1 MKARALWLP
10 GVIGVLALGIGIFL
24 GQFLLRPPP
33 EAPEIAGIFLP
44 ESRPI
49 EPFELVDHTGSTFGA
64 DRFEGKWTFI
74 YFGYTYCPD
83 VCPLSLVDLNQVQK
97 RLAEAGMDGDNAYM
111 MVSVDPARD
120 KPERLGEYV
129 AYFNPKFE
137 GATGEPAEL
146 AELTK
151 QFGVVYRIPPGVEE
165 DDNYTVDHSSTI
177 TLINPEGELQAIF
190 TAPHKPDDVVAGFKK
205 IREYYRTVSS

>member
-1 MKARALWLP
+1 MKHSKIWLP
-10 GVIGVLALGIGIFL
+10 GVIGVLALGVGILL

-33 EAPEIAGIFLP
+33 ETPEIAGIFLP

-49 EPFELVDHTGSTFGA
+49 DAFELVDHTGSSFGA

-97 RLAEAGMDGDNAYM
+97 RLAEAGMDEDNAYM
-111 MVSVDPARD
+111 MVSVDPVRD
-120 KPERLGEYV
+120 RPERLGEYV
-129 AYFNPKFE
+129 TYFNPKFQ
-137 GATGEPAEL
+137 GATGEPEEL
-146 AELTK
+146 DRLTR
-151 QFGVVYRIPPGVEE
+151 QFGAVYRVPEAPE
-165 DDNYTVDHSSTI
+165 DDSYLVDHSSTI

-205 IREYYRTVSS
+205 IREYYETVSS